1 MTETKSLQLF
11 GDRGEV
17 NELAMRLLKAM
28 PGSRKLTPEQAGTLA
43 QISIAH
49 GLDPFNGEAWFIPG
63 SGVMVGIKGLRKAAR
78 RQLEHEG
85 GKGAKFW
92 TVFERVADPKIYLAQ
107 DDDLVFECHLRDSES
122 LEAYAKA
129 VERFKALDFELEAAI
144 KAAGPYP
151 VTLGVGIYIRGEAT
165 KMQPNEVAR
174 KRAEANAIK
183 QRFDVDFFFSEE
195 EVDFDIQIS
204 DPEEEPKSAKKSV
217 EELGYEEENP
227 TKAEEKDG
235 PEPWPK
241 KALTVVTNNTVLST
255 EAEANKLLCLSG
267 MSSKRANLSTI
278 RRFSKLYQ
286 GGLDQEMKATDA
298 LKYAKDNWQN
308 NGGEE
313 KK

>member
-28 PGSRKLTPEQAGTLA
+28 PGSKKLTPEQAGTLA

-92 TVFERVADPKIYLAQ
+92 TIFERVADPKIYLAQ

-122 LEAYAKA
+122 LRSYSESIK
-129 VERFKALDFELEAAI
+129 RFKNLDFELEAAI

-151 VTLGVGIYIRGEAT
+151 VTVGVGIYIRGEAT

-204 DPEEEPKSAKKSV
+204 DPEEEPKTAEQSAT
-217 EELGYEEENP
+217 ELGF
-227 TKAEEKDG
+227 DM
-235 PEPWPK
+235 EPKVSKVNDETELWHK
-241 KALTVVTNNTVLST
+241 KALTVVTNNTALTT
-255 EAEANKLLCLSG
+255 EAEANKLLELSG
-267 MSSKRANLSTI
+267 MSSKRANLSAI
-278 RRFSKLYQ
+278 RRFAKCYQ
-286 GGLDQEMKATDA
+286 AGLDQEKSAKDA

-313 KK
+313 NK

>member
-28 PGSRKLTPEQAGTLA
+28 PGSKKLTPEQAGTLA
-43 QISIAH
+43 QISVAH

-78 RQLEHEG
+78 RQLEQEG
-85 GKGAKFW
+85 GKEAKFW

-107 DDDLVFECHLRDSES
+107 DDDLVFECYLRDSES
-122 LEAYAKA
+122 LKAYSESIK
-129 VERFKALDFELEAAI
+129 RFKDLDFELEAAI

-151 VTLGVGIYIRGEAT
+151 VTIGIGIYVRGEAT

-195 EVDFDIQIS
+195 DVEFDIQIS
-204 DPEEEPKSAKKSV
+204 EPIEEPKTAKQSG
-217 EELGYEEENP
+217 EELGFDMDKKP
-227 TKAEEKDG
+227 TAAEKKKA
-235 PEPWPK
+235 PEQWPK
-241 KALTVVTNNTVLST
+241 NALRAVLENSSLET
-255 EAEANKLLCLSG
+255 EKSANEMLKWSGLSL
-267 MSSKRANLSTI
+267 KRANISVIVQFTKW
-278 RRFSKLYQ
+278 FQ
-286 GGLDQEMKATDA
+286 TGLDKDMNSADA
-298 LKYAKDNWQN
+298 IKFAKDNWQN

-313 KK
+313 

>member
-28 PGSRKLTPEQAGTLA
+28 PGSKKLTPEQAGTLA

-85 GKGAKFW
+85 GKDAKFW
-92 TVFERVADPKIYLAQ
+92 TVFERVADPKNYLAQ

-122 LEAYAKA
+122 LKSYSESIK
-129 VERFKALDFELEAAI
+129 RFKDLGFELENAI

-151 VTLGVGIYIRGEAT
+151 VTVGIGIYIRGEAT

-195 EVDFDIQIS
+195 EVNFDIQIS
-204 DPEEEPKSAKKSV
+204 DLEEEPKSAEKSI
-217 EELGYEEENP
+217 EELGYEDKNP
-227 TKAEEKDG
+227 TKAEEKDD
-235 PEPWPK
+235 PEPWPQPAILAVLENT
-241 KALTVVTNNTVLST
+241 ALTTGDD
-255 EAEANKLLCLSG
+255 ANKLLELSG
-267 MSSKRANLSTI
+267 LCRKRASVAGI
-278 RRFSKLYQ
+278 QSFAKWYQ
-286 GGLDQEMKATDA
+286 AGLDQDTKPKDA
-298 LKYAKDNWQN
+298 LQHAKDNFG
-308 NGGEE
+308 NGG
-313 KK
+313 